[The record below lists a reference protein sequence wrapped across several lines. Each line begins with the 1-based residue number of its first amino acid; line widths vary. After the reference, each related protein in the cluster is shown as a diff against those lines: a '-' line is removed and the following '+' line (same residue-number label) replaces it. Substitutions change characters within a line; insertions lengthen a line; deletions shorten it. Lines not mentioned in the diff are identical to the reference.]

1 MILKKWIKFKKYPFK
16 KYIVYYYMNYFCDI
30 CKKDYKSYKSVWN
43 HNSKFH
49 ADKNIIIK
57 DNKIRNFECSKC
69 NKKYTTKQS
78 MLYHNA
84 NVCKNNDII
93 EINKNNDIIEIN
105 KDNDIIELKKQVV
118 ELQKIVLEKNN
129 TNNSHNNNNNN
140 NNTINNTTNNIVYI
154 NKTGTEDY
162 LQLNEKEKADIF
174 SKEIC
179 RTSSNLTSQI
189 RRVS

>member
-1 MILKKWIKFKKYPFK
+1 
-16 KYIVYYYMNYFCDI
+16 
-30 CKKDYKSYKSVWN
+30 
-43 HNSKFH
+43 
-49 ADKNIIIK
+49 
-57 DNKIRNFECSKC
+57 
-69 NKKYTTKQS
+69 

-118 ELQKIVLEKNN
+118 ELKKIVLEKNN